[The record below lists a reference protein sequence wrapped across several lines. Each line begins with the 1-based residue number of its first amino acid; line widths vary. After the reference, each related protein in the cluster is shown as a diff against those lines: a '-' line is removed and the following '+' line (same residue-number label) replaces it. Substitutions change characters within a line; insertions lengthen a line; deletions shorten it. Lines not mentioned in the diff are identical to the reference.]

1 MPEANI
7 LGVNFWIVAM
17 ITIFFCVVAMLLLG
31 TESLENSAIA
41 SVIVMFTLGL
51 TLLIG
56 HFGWAILIFPSI
68 LILIATGLILK
79 QHL

>member
-7 LGVNFWIVAM
+7 LEVNFWIVAM
-17 ITIFFCVVAMLLLG
+17 IIIFFCVVAMLLLG
-31 TESLENSAIA
+31 PGALENSAIA
-41 SVIVMFTLGL
+41 SVIVIFTLGL

-68 LILIATGLILK
+68 LILIASA
-79 QHL
+79 